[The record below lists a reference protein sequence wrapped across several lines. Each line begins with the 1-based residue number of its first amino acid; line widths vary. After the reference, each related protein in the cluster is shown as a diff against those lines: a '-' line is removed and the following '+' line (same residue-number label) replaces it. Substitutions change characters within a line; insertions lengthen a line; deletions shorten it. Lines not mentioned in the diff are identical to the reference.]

1 MTVKEW
7 ESGAATNAWSGAV
20 QHSASYSTDEVA
32 TAAPEAGAD
41 REVEGVVLS
50 DASGTIVWWSGGMA
64 SLLLEAGVR
73 WTPGMRCCDAL
84 ECATNS
90 PSGSA
95 CLSRL
100 ALLQADG
107 LPTRQWRL
115 RGRRPLEATL
125 TARTIRPGSGPMV
138 VFELSRGPAVLAR
151 PAPAGDVAVAAL
163 GRLSVQ
169 VGGHS
174 RDADWLQ
181 QRPGQ
186 VFRYLLASRSAA
198 QRSEAIAAALWP
210 DRGPSA
216 VANVRYCVFK
226 LREQLADSTDPAD
239 SVVAREAAGYRL
251 DPRRLKLDVDV
262 FQRTATAG
270 IAAARRGEQA
280 AGEGLLAEALAL
292 YRGDFLADDPYADWA
307 FTEREYLRAL
317 AGKGLATMAQIA
329 VSAGRLVAAADHLQR
344 LAQLEP
350 FDSHVHQMLI
360 EVCLRRGRRTEA
372 LRHYHALR
380 ARLQRAFGE
389 QPDFE
394 LTHVVAA
401 LGNSRRVPTPEA
413 SPRLTGLLSESSA
426 GGTLT

>member
-1 MTVKEW
+1 MEP
-7 ESGAATNAWSGAV
+7 AV
-20 QHSASYSTDEVA
+20 DSMDEVA
-32 TAAPEAGAD
+32 HVPGPGRPGRD
-41 REVEGVVLS
+41 RDIEGVVLS
-50 DASGTIVWWSGGMA
+50 DPAGRIVWWSGGMA
-64 SLLLEAGVR
+64 ARLAEAGLR

-84 ECATNS
+84 QCAENS
-90 PSGSA
+90 PGDAA
-95 CLSRL
+95 CLTRSALADPGGLAALPWRSRGGSSLDGEL
-100 ALLQADG
+100 A
-107 LPTRQWRL
+107 
-115 RGRRPLEATL
+115 
-125 TARTIRPGSGPMV
+125 ARTVQAGSGPMV
-138 VFELSRGPAVLAR
+138 VFELSFGSAGS
-151 PAPAGDVAVAAL
+151 PAPEEASEVAVAAL
-163 GRLSVQ
+163 GRLSVE
-169 VGGHS
+169 VAGRS
-174 RDADWLQ
+174 RDGDWLQ

-186 VFRYLLASRSAA
+186 VFRYLLASRAA
-198 QRSEAIAAALWP
+198 PQRSEAIAAALWP
-210 DRGPSA
+210 DRGPTA

-226 LREQLADSTDPAD
+226 LREQLADSPDPSA
-239 SVVAREAAGYRL
+239 SVVARVAAGYRL
-251 DPRRLKLDVDV
+251 DPARLKLDVDV
-262 FQRTATAG
+262 FQRKATAG

-280 AGEGLLAEALAL
+280 SGEALLAEALEL

-329 VSAGRLVAAADHLQR
+329 VSSGRLVAAADHLHR

-401 LGNSRRVPTPEA
+401 LGGTRREPVA
-413 SPRLTGLLSESSA
+413 DIGRAGLGALIFDS
-426 GGTLT
+426 GTR

>member
-1 MTVKEW
+1 M
-7 ESGAATNAWSGAV
+7 
-20 QHSASYSTDEVA
+20 
-32 TAAPEAGAD
+32 
-41 REVEGVVLS
+41 
-50 DASGTIVWWSGGMA
+50 
-64 SLLLEAGVR
+64 
-73 WTPGMRCCDAL
+73 
-84 ECATNS
+84 
-90 PSGSA
+90 
-95 CLSRL
+95 
-100 ALLQADG
+100 
-107 LPTRQWRL
+107 
-115 RGRRPLEATL
+115 
-125 TARTIRPGSGPMV
+125 
-138 VFELSRGPAVLAR
+138 
-151 PAPAGDVAVAAL
+151 AAL
-163 GRLSVQ
+163 GRLSVE
-169 VGGHS
+169 VAGRS
-174 RDADWLQ
+174 RDGDWLQ

-186 VFRYLLASRSAA
+186 VFRYLLASRAAA

-226 LREQLADSTDPAD
+226 LREQLADSADPTE

-251 DPRRLKLDVDV
+251 DPRRLKLDVDD
-262 FQRTATAG
+262 FQRKATAG
-270 IAAARRGEQA
+270 IAAARRGEPES
-280 AGEGLLAEALAL
+280 GEALLTEALAL

-329 VSAGRLVAAADHLQR
+329 VASGRLVAAADHLQR

-401 LGNSRRVPTPEA
+401 LGGARREPVA
-413 SPRLTGLLSESSA
+413 DHGRAGLGALIFDP
-426 GGTLT
+426 GTR